1 MANECMMKIMK
12 LIIVIEGVSYELTLF
27 TANPRK
33 VRVEDNRGLKI
44 EVKFDK
50 LKGSSAEASEETPT
64 TADKPREE
72 KKKEEATKSSSASS
86 APNPNAPAFQP
97 TPASQNSHWDQQ
109 QQMGAWTAEQGGST
123 LMRLYIALIESFKSR
138 VAMYVMDVNELRW
151 NE

>member
-1 MANECMMKIMK
+1 MTER
-12 LIIVIEGVSYELTLF
+12 TLL

-50 LKGSSAEASEETPT
+50 LKGSSSEASEETPS

-72 KKKEEATKSSSASS
+72 KEEATKSSSTSS

-97 TPASQNSHWDQQ
+97 TPVSQNSHWDQQ
-109 QQMGAWTAEQGGST
+109 QQMGAWTAEQGRYSV
-123 LMRLYIALIESFKSR
+123 LQ
-138 VAMYVMDVNELRW
+138 
-151 NE
+151 

>member
-1 MANECMMKIMK
+1 MANECMMK
-12 LIIVIEGVSYELTLF
+12 LIIMIIEGVSYELTLL

-50 LKGSSAEASEETPT
+50 LKGSSAEASEEAPP

-109 QQMGAWTAEQGGST
+109 QQQMGAWTAEQVGST
-123 LMRLYIALIESFKSR
+123 LMRLDISLIKSLQGDTSPR
-138 VAMYVMDVNELRW
+138 
-151 NE
+151 